1 MVKAGFQILDNFSDH
16 GTSRDRTKES
26 KGQHC
31 VLIVEIV

>member
-16 GTSRDRTKES
+16 GTSSDRTKEL